1 MLSILIC
8 TYNHANFL
16 ERCLNSA
23 LGKGEIIV
31 VNDASTDNTLEVLSK
46 FSNQIKIITNIE
58 RKNLLESRK
67 IAFENCTGD
76 YITFLDDDDIL
87 VNPVITDAD
96 ITQGKTASN
105 YPRMTI
111 WFDKY
116 VERKDLKNKRDLD
129 YHMWGKVLK
138 RELIEKVYEQL
149 PMSFT
154 FMREDYFFMSKAF
167 ELANSYK
174 FVEEVF
180 YYYNY
185 WSGYSHHRE
194 LLEKVN

>member
-116 VERKDLKNKRDLD
+116 
-129 YHMWGKVLK
+129 
-138 RELIEKVYEQL
+138 
-149 PMSFT
+149 
-154 FMREDYFFMSKAF
+154 
-167 ELANSYK
+167 
-174 FVEEVF
+174 
-180 YYYNY
+180 
-185 WSGYSHHRE
+185 
-194 LLEKVN
+194 

>member
-1 MLSILIC
+1 MLSILVC
-8 TYNHANFL
+8 TYNHARFL
-16 ERCLNSA
+16 EHCLNSA

-46 FSNQIKIITNIE
+46 FSNKIKVITNKE

-76 YITFLDDDDIL
+76 NIVFLDDDDELI
-87 VNPVITDAD
+87 NPVITDAD
-96 ITQGKTASN
+96 ITQGKAISN
-105 YPRMTI
+105 YPLITN
-111 WFDKY
+111 WFENG
-116 VERKDLKNKRDLD
+116 VERKDKNKRVD

-138 RELIEKVYEQL
+138 RELVEKVYEQL

-154 FMREDYFFMSKAF
+154 FMQEDRLFMSKAF

-180 YYYNY
+180 YNYNY
-185 WSGYSHHRE
+185 WSGYSHHRN
-194 LLEKVN
+194 LLEGK